1 MLERQHLRRM
11 CWREDISLAVSPQP
25 YPGPERPQPLVPS
38 QPSWDW
44 SLQPY
49 LTACPAWN
57 PAPVTNGLQ
66 SSAPSS
72 TLSFL
77 TEAGCWQ
84 PEKQKRCLGPSLR
97 GGPLLHQCL
106 TSWGCAKSTDV
117 SIGPSMLSRGRGQ
130 TRGQKARAK

>member
-1 MLERQHLRRM
+1 MLERQHLWRR
-11 CWREDISLAVSPQP
+11 CWREDLSLAASPQP
-25 YPGPERPQPLVPS
+25 HPGPERPQPLVPS

-49 LTACPAWN
+49 LTVSSLEPYSSHHW
-57 PAPVTNGLQ
+57 PQ
-66 SSAPSS
+66 SLAPSS

-106 TSWGCAKSTDV
+106 ASWGCAKSTDV